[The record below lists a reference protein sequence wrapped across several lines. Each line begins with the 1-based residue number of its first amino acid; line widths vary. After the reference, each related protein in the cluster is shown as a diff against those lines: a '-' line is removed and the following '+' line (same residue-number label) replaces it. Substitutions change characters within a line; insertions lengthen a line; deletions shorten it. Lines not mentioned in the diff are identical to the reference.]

1 MAQAAAVIHDGR
13 KFDFYYTKEA
23 NFHMDNEATAAVAN
37 FAPIL
42 VMLLI
47 FYFLLY
53 RPQKKARQERDAMLS
68 SLKVGSRVITIGG
81 IYGTIVGL
89 TNEIVR
95 LKVADKV
102 EIEVARGSINGVAPE
117 VNLSKDDSD
126 A

>member
-1 MAQAAAVIHDGR
+1 MA
-13 KFDFYYTKEA
+13 
-23 NFHMDNEATAAVAN
+23 NETAAAVAN
-37 FAPIL
+37 FAPIAL
-42 VMLLI
+42 MLLI

-95 LKVADKV
+95 LKVAENV
-102 EIEVARGSINGVAPE
+102 TIEVARGSINGVAPE
-117 VNLSKDDSD
+117 VNETKVDGDD
-126 A
+126 

>member
-1 MAQAAAVIHDGR
+1 
-13 KFDFYYTKEA
+13 
-23 NFHMDNEATAAVAN
+23 MDNEATAAVAN
-37 FAPIL
+37 FAPIV

-95 LKVADKV
+95 LKVADNV
-102 EIEVARGSINGVAPE
+102 TIEVARGSINGVAPE
-117 VNLSKDDSD
+117 VNLSKGDGDD
-126 A
+126 

>member
-1 MAQAAAVIHDGR
+1 MG
-13 KFDFYYTKEA
+13 
-23 NFHMDNEATAAVAN
+23 NETAAAVAN
-37 FAPIL
+37 FAPIAL
-42 VMLLI
+42 MLLI

-95 LKVADKV
+95 LKVAENV
-102 EIEVARGSINGVAPE
+102 TIEVARGSINGVAPTLDE
-117 VNLSKDDSD
+117 TKDDSD
-126 A
+126 D